1 MPRPRPT
8 DRLRI
13 PGQTDPG
20 VSRGPTDDVAGRAKP
35 RSEDVRIRSY
45 DRRRSYDLDVE
56 VVTADGRGRP
66 LLHRRYVVE
75 PGATTCE
82 VDLLPAGEY
91 EVHVTLD
98 NDHHDVL
105 RCRIDDHPAHTAVI
119 EVGNGVVSLT
129 DGPSG

>member
-1 MPRPRPT
+1 MPRPRST
-8 DRLRI
+8 NRLRT
-13 PGQTDPG
+13 PSQTDSW
-20 VSRGPTDDVAGRAKP
+20 VSREPNDDGAGRGKP

-56 VVTADGRGRP
+56 VVAAAGRGRS

-75 PGATTCE
+75 PGATMCE

-98 NDHHDVL
+98 NAHHDVL
-105 RCRIDDHPAHTAVI
+105 RCRIDDRPAHTAVI

-129 DGPSG
+129 DGPSD